1 MKTTKRKSKTATK
14 QYRTA
19 PAKRNRT
26 APAERKST
34 VTAQHDTKADILGG
48 EHWTITIEPEETI
61 FIAENMAMCQMV
73 IKNHGPEIVRL
84 CAVYGDQLDLWPG
97 KLRVTDAWGKISVEN
112 TGNKS
117 VLIEVD
123 FMPRTR

>member
-1 MKTTKRKSKTATK
+1 MKTTKRKSAAAAKPKRTVPAK
-14 QYRTA
+14 QY
-19 PAKRNRT
+19 RT

-34 VTAQHDTKADILGG
+34 VTAHDTKADILGG
-48 EHWTITIEPEETI
+48 AHWTIMVEPEETI

-84 CAVYGDQLDLWPG
+84 CAAYGDQLDLWPG
-97 KLRVTDAWGKISVEN
+97 KLRVTDAWGKVSVEN
-112 TGNKS
+112 KGNKS
-117 VLIEVD
+117 ALIEVD